1 MNQDKHRKKGGRT
14 GTRMSRTAILLIA
27 MLLLISTAVGTTVA
41 FLMTNTEPVES
52 SLEYARVSCEAT
64 ESLGMNASR
73 YVQVKNTGTV
83 NAYIRATYVV
93 NWLDSEKNVVASV
106 PEGYSYTLTENPSG
120 NWIKGKD
127 GYFYYLTPVAPGYST
142 AGSLL
147 TCTATYPDHPEYTLS
162 VEILA
167 EAIQSTPKKAI
178 AEAWGVTVSG
188 GKPAAE

>member
-1 MNQDKHRKKGGRT
+1 MNQDKHRKKSGRT
-14 GTRMSRTAILLIA
+14 RTRMNRTAVLLIA

-106 PEGYSYTLTENPSG
+106 PE
-120 NWIKGKD
+120 IKGKD

-142 AGSLL
+142 SGSLL